1 MLSLPLKYGSYY
13 VNIFLEIQVRLY
25 QKSIRAS
32 LEKMAGAHRSF
43 FLGYKDAHQKL
54 RFTQGSFTPDTKLY
68 SGLRNVLSR
77 YGSN

>member
-1 MLSLPLKYGSYY
+1 MLSFPLKYDSYY
-13 VNIFLEIQVRLY
+13 VNTFIKIQVRLY

-43 FLGYKDAHQKL
+43 FLGCKNADQKL
-54 RFTQGSFTPDTKLY
+54 RFMQGFFTPDTKLH
-68 SGLRNVLSR
+68 SSLKNALSR